1 MQNMKTS
8 FAAPS
13 NSSSHK
19 VKKRRSRKTKDSF
32 AGAGGLGSELEGLK
46 YTPVYQDTGKDKA
59 FEAHEEEY
67 DEI

>member
-8 FAAPS
+8 FTAPS
-13 NSSSHK
+13 SKSRHSRH
-19 VKKRRSRKTKDSF
+19 RSRKTKDSF
-32 AGAGGLGSELEGLK
+32 AKGGGLGSELEGLK
-46 YTPVYQDTGKDKA
+46 YKPVYQDTGKDKA